1 MALQTT
7 LFYIT
12 AAMILFSA
20 IRVVTAQHIFRAAL
34 YLAVTLSLLAVQYLL
49 LHAEFVAVVQI
60 LVYVGAVIILIIF
73 AVMLT
78 AQLGDANVSQTNRL
92 ALPSFLG
99 CLGIF
104 YLLHQAL
111 QDPAQWAKVQPT
123 GGTVAAAATHTNLQ
137 AIGTALLDPAS
148 GYLFPFEMIALI
160 LFTALVGAVLI
171 ARKDPE

>member
-1 MALQTT
+1 MALQTV

-12 AAMILFSA
+12 AALILFCA
-20 IRVVTAQHIFRAAL
+20 VRVVTAQHIFRAAL
-34 YLAVTLSLLAVQYLL
+34 YLAATLSLLAVQYLM

-78 AQLGDANVSQTNRL
+78 AQLGDVNVSQTNRL
-92 ALPSFLG
+92 ALPGFLA
-99 CLGIF
+99 CLGLF
-104 YLLHQAL
+104 YLLNNAL
-111 QDPAQWAKVQPT
+111 QSTDWSKVQPAA
-123 GGTVAAAATHTNLQ
+123 GGNIAPGDSNLQ
-137 AIGTALLDPAS
+137 AIGHTLLS
-148 GYLFPFEMIALI
+148 GYLLPFEMIALI

>member
-1 MALQTT
+1 MNLSTS

-12 AAMILFSA
+12 AALILFSA
-20 IRVVTAQHIFRAAL
+20 VRVVTAQHIFRAAL
-34 YLAVTLSLLAVQYLL
+34 YLAVTLSLLAVQYLM

-92 ALPSFLG
+92 ALPAFLG

-104 YLLHQAL
+104 YLLNKAL
-111 QDPAQWAKVQPT
+111 SDPAQWAKVQPA
-123 GGTVAAAATHTNLQ
+123 GASNLAATQTNLQ
-137 AIGTALLDPAS
+137 SIGTALLDKNA

>member
-7 LFYIT
+7 LFYVT
-12 AAMILFSA
+12 AAMILFCA
-20 IRVVTAQHIFRAAL
+20 ARVVTAQHIFRAAL

-99 CLGIF
+99 CLGVF
-104 YLLHQAL
+104 YLLNKAL
-111 QDPAQWAKVQPT
+111 SDPTQWAKVQPS
-123 GGTVAAAATHTNLQ
+123 GAAGAAATQTNLQ
-137 AIGTALLDPAS
+137 AIGTALLDPNS

>member
-12 AAMILFSA
+12 AALILYCA
-20 IRVVTAQHIFRAAL
+20 VRVVTAQHIFLAAL

-49 LHAEFVAVVQI
+49 LGAEFVAVIQI

-78 AQLGDANVSQTNRL
+78 AQLGDANVSQTNRF
-92 ALPSFLG
+92 ALPALVG
-99 CLGIF
+99 CGLVF
-104 YLLHQAL
+104 YGLNKAL
-111 QDPAQWAKVQPT
+111 QGTQWLAQTPAGAEVVST
-123 GGTVAAAATHTNLQ
+123 TENNLQ
-137 AIGTALLDPAS
+137 AIGHALLDH
-148 GYLFPFEMIALI
+148 YLYPFEMIALI